1 MIRLLLGLLIA
12 GNVVLFLWI
21 QYGDSRRD
29 NERQQQVRQ
38 PDFGEI
44 RLLREID
51 SPEPPMGEQPALAA
65 DEEREVPVLEQQSSY
80 LPEQVLVESES
91 KVEAEAE
98 AAVEAE
104 AESEVAII
112 YCGELGPIRSR
123 NMAEG
128 YRRILSQNEAANVQ
142 VEARAGRETTGYW
155 AMIPALPDAASAEAM
170 LKRLQ
175 AAGLEDLWLI
185 RNGELENAISLGLYT
200 EERYAKRH
208 ADNVRNMGFEPIVMP
223 KQRKTRVYWVVFS
236 AVEEEVLKAFENEKL
251 PVNAVLRQKDC
262 KQALTGN

>member
-21 QYGDSRRD
+21 QYGDRGRD
-29 NERQQQVRQ
+29 NERQQQARQ

-65 DEEREVPVLEQQSSY
+65 DEEREAPVLEQQSSY
-80 LPEQVLVESES
+80 LPEQVLVEFESE
-91 KVEAEAE
+91 VEAE
-98 AAVEAE
+98 AAVEVE
-104 AESEVAII
+104 AESGVAII
-112 YCGELGPIRSR
+112 SCGELGPIRSR

-155 AMIPALPDAASAEAM
+155 AMIPALPDLASAEAM